1 MSATSERSTVL
12 APAPV
17 STSRPT
23 AMPPANDTL
32 VASDGAQTAPPPTL
46 DEEVMLKGL
55 RLRSKAYIPLDAA
68 VPRLV
73 PGAADVTGLSH
84 RARFLL
90 LHVDGHSTLAQL
102 SRGAMLPE
110 AEVIGIFLELLGC
123 GAVELAMPE
132 VDSVMDSGV
141 FRIV

>member
-1 MSATSERSTVL
+1 MSTTNERTTVIV
-12 APAPV
+12 PAPV

-23 AMPPANDTL
+23 AMPPSNDVVLGGDTKE
-32 VASDGAQTAPPPTL
+32 TAPPPTL
-46 DEEVMLKGL
+46 DEEVMLEGL
-55 RLRSKAYIPLDAA
+55 RLRSKAYIPLDVA

-73 PGAADVTGLSH
+73 PGAATVTGLSH

-110 AEVIGIFLELLGC
+110 PEVIGIFLELLGC
-123 GAVELAMPE
+123 GAVEL
-132 VDSVMDSGV
+132 VMSDVETVTHSGV

>member
-1 MSATSERSTVL
+1 MSATCERSTVL
-12 APAPV
+12 APPPV

-23 AMPPANDTL
+23 ALPPTDGSA
-32 VASDGAQTAPPPTL
+32 VAGEMKDTAPPPAL

-55 RLRSKAYIPLDAA
+55 RLRSKAYIPLDTA

-73 PGAADVTGLSH
+73 PGASDVTGLSH

-90 LHVDGHSTLAQL
+90 LHVDGHSTLSQL

-123 GAVELAMPE
+123 GAVELAMPD
-132 VDSVMDSGV
+132 VDAVMESGV
-141 FRIV
+141 FRLT